1 MQAHS
6 SQHMTWIHRAVKL
19 TIDPS
24 NPTQFGRAL
33 VRVATMREPRLHV
46 DCEHLACLRTHG
58 VAHLAS
64 QLLLLHQGGGKVQ
77 LYNVSPT
84 LFRVLHLLRL
94 DTVFEVL
101 KPSNKRS
108 DEASRWTA
116 TA

>member
-6 SQHMTWIHRAVKL
+6 SRHMTWIPRAVNLK
-19 TIDPS
+19 IDPS
-24 NPTQFGRAL
+24 NSTQFGRTL
-33 VRVATMREPRLHV
+33 VRVATMREPRLFV
-46 DCEHLACLRTHG
+46 NCEHLACLRTHG

-64 QLLLLHQGGGKVQ
+64 QLLLLHHGGAKMH

-84 LFRVLHLLRL
+84 LFRALHLLRL
-94 DTVFEVL
+94 DTVFEVV
-101 KPSNKRS
+101 KPSSKRS